1 MVVRWAWIDA
11 QLSKNEAAKPPPWR
25 ANGNGVEVGRFPH
38 DGVHTR
44 TFYAQISGV
53 SEGRTPTVS
62 KGGSLEWRRRQESA
76 WTLPG
81 ASSGGYVLPHPAVA
95 SLVVTV
101 TPGKTRRQSV
111 RIRMTRM
118 FNHCTSHE
126 KRLVSGLLTDPN

>member
-62 KGGSLEWRRRQESA
+62 KGGHLSGEGGRKVPGHCLERLAEDTYCRILQSHHWSSQSHRGRREGR
-76 WTLPG
+76 
-81 ASSGGYVLPHPAVA
+81 
-95 SLVVTV
+95 
-101 TPGKTRRQSV
+101 
-111 RIRMTRM
+111 
-118 FNHCTSHE
+118 
-126 KRLVSGLLTDPN
+126 VSE